1 MNFFENQD
9 RARQKTNQLL
19 ALFAASVLTLIIGVY
34 FATIAC
40 FTAIAPSLL
49 FGGCVVGSN
58 SDRAPVAMAKNE
70 AIALIAWNGPLIS
83 SDAAPQ
89 LIAKSSSGGSSSSR
103 SSSSSGSRSSS
114 SSSSSN
120 SNRNTIGN
128 RRSRSSQ
135 PTANFDSSRRSDT
148 HRYSSY
154 GGNYS
159 QNRYSQNRYS
169 QNRHPDCGGATWFQP
184 HIFLGVAIVILG
196 VILGASAFKIAQ
208 LRSGGRVIA
217 EELGGH
223 LVTATTNDVQES
235 MLLNVVEEMAIASG
249 IAVPQ
254 VYLMDTEHG
263 INAFAAG
270 FTPNDAVI
278 GVTRGSLMQLNRD
291 ELQGVIGHEFSHIL
305 NGDMRLNIQL
315 MGWLHGILCI
325 YLIGRGIVN
334 ISGTNSRDRDANGL
348 TAFGIALIVLGGS
361 GLLFGRLM
369 QSAISRQREYLADA
383 SAVQFT
389 RNPDGIASALEKI
402 GGVGS
407 KLNASYAQA
416 ASHMFFGS
424 VLSSWWSGDWFAT
437 HPPVRQR
444 VAQIRGVQVGNIA
457 ESMSATTTATL
468 KATATKTVR
477 TGVAGFSS
485 AANSTHTPTNS
496 PTNSPTPGSIN
507 ANPDRVIT
515 HIGTVV
521 PEQYR
526 QTQSLLAKIPPE
538 LRSALR
544 DPQGAALMIY
554 ALMLD
559 RTNPQI
565 YQQQMGLLQQF
576 ESAAVIKQ
584 ASQFQSHIQL
594 LDPRLYLPLVDLA
607 IPALRQTS
615 AIDCQR
621 LLKAVHALAKADG
634 QWTLA
639 EFVTYLVLQYRLQ
652 PHFNHATATQD
663 LTQDLTQAQNQDLTQ
678 AQNLTQV
685 QYTTIAPVWDDC
697 VNLIAALAQAGSDHS
712 ENVTYA
718 FRSGLFR
725 LPNASQQTI
734 PNHAPPANLG
744 HVRQGLER
752 LRQVTPKLK
761 QAIVDACAYTVM
773 IDQTITLPEA
783 DLLRAIVIL
792 LDCPIPPF
800 LNADLGK

>member
-19 ALFAASVLTLIIGVY
+19 ALFAASVLTLIVGVY
-34 FATIAC
+34 LATIAL
-40 FTAIAPSLL
+40 FGSIAPSLL
-49 FGGCVVGSN
+49 IGNCIVGSDF
-58 SDRAPVAMAKNE
+58 DRAPVAVAADE
-70 AIALIAWNGPLIS
+70 AITLIAWNGPFIS

-89 LIAKSSSGGSSSSR
+89 LLAKSSGSSSR
-103 SSSSSGSRSSS
+103 SSSRSRSG
-114 SSSSSN
+114 SN
-120 SNRNTIGN
+120 SNPSSN
-128 RRSRSSQ
+128 RRSMSSHS
-135 PTANFDSSRRSDT
+135 TANFDGSRRSEA

-154 GGNYS
+154 GS

-169 QNRHPDCGGATWFQP
+169 QNRHPACGIANWFQP

-208 LRSGGRVIA
+208 LRSGGHVIA
-217 EELGGH
+217 EELGGR
-223 LVTATTNDVQES
+223 LITANTHDAQES

-249 IAVPQ
+249 IAVPP
-254 VYLMDTEHG
+254 VYLMDAESG

-278 GVTRGSLMQLNRD
+278 GVTRGSLTQLNRD

-325 YLIGRGIVN
+325 YLIGRGIADL
-334 ISGTNSRDRDANGL
+334 GRYGRDREGNSLA
-348 TAFGIALIVLGGS
+348 TFGIALIVLGGS
-361 GLLFGRLM
+361 GLFFGRLM

-383 SAVQFT
+383 SAVQVT

-407 KLNASYAQA
+407 KIHASYAQA

-444 VAQIRGVQVGNIA
+444 VAQIRGVQVGDIA
-457 ESMSATTTATL
+457 ESMPANGSATA
-468 KATATKTVR
+468 
-477 TGVAGFSS
+477 GVAGFTAS
-485 AANSTHTPTNS
+485 ANSSITRANS
-496 PTNSPTPGSIN
+496 PSPATLS

-515 HIGTVV
+515 QIGTVI
-521 PEQYR
+521 PEQYS

-538 LRSALR
+538 LRQALR
-544 DPQGAALMIY
+544 DPQGAVLMIY

-559 RTNPQI
+559 RTNPTI
-565 YQQQMGLLQQF
+565 YQQQMGVLQQF
-576 ESAAVIKQ
+576 ESAAVIQ
-584 ASQFQSHIQL
+584 QVSQFQGHIQR

-621 LLKAVHALAKADG
+621 LLNTVHTLAKADG

-652 PHFNHATATQD
+652 PHLNHATR
-663 LTQDLTQAQNQDLTQ
+663 TQDLTQAQNQDLTQ
-678 AQNLTQV
+678 AQTLTQV

-697 VNLIAALAQAGSDHS
+697 VNLIAALAQAGSDNA

-734 PNHAPPANLG
+734 PAHAPPANLG
-744 HVRQGLER
+744 DVRQGLEQ

-800 LNADLGK
+800 LNADLGQSPR